1 MIDEQVNAE
10 LIEKESESVL
20 KRRERAGS
28 GGGADDGDH
37 VHSWLSRTSLPVIR
51 IVTNVVR
58 LQVVDVVVIDSG
70 KHLMSLD
77 EEKRHHCH
85 LQ

>member
-1 MIDEQVNAE
+1 MIDEQVYAE

-20 KRRERAGS
+20 KRRERAVS
-28 GGGADDGDH
+28 GGGAHGDH
-37 VHSWLSRTSLPVIR
+37 VHSWLSRIGVPVIR
-51 IVTNVVR
+51 IVANVVR
-58 LQVVDVVVIDSG
+58 LQVVDIVVIDSG

-77 EEKRHHCH
+77 EKKRHHCH